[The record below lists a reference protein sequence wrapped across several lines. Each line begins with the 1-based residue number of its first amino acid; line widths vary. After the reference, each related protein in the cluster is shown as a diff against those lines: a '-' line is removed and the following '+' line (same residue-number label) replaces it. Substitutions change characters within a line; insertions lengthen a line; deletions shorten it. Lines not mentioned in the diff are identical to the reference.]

1 MRIKHKYGCMMADG
15 GTVKKKKPM
24 KPHVP
29 PRVKSPILEGAGD
42 PGGPHT
48 PGAKAKRK
56 KKKKGRNYAD
66 GGKVMKKK
74 GRKKLP
80 PSALGTGMAAK
91 AGEAVKGRQSALDKK
106 IAEAGG

>member
-1 MRIKHKYGCMMADG
+1 MRIKHKYGCHNAMADG
-15 GTVKKKKPM
+15 GPVKKKKPM

-29 PRVKSPILEGAGD
+29 PRVKSPILEDAGD

-56 KKKKGRNYAD
+56 KKGKSYAD
-66 GGKVMKKK
+66 GGKVAKKK
-74 GRKKLP
+74 GKKKLP
-80 PSALGTGMAAK
+80 PSALGSGLAAK